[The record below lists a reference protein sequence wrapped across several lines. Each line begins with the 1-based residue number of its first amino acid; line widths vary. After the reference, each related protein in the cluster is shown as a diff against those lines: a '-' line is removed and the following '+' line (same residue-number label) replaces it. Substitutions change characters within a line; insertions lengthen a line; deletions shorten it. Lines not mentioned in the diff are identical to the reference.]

1 MLYFLNDVEEGGE
14 TAFPV
19 ANNET
24 FSIEVINMLPI
35 KPFAEYSDHEMS
47 MHNSSTGCSASTS

>member
-19 ANNET
+19 ANNAT
-24 FSIEVINMLPI
+24 FSVEVSIALLLATKLPTL
-35 KPFAEYSDHEMS
+35 KGHNCYEEEYSNVS
-47 MHNSSTGCSASTS
+47 FR

>member
-24 FSIEVINMLPI
+24 FSIEVINMLPV
-35 KPFAEYSDHEMS
+35 KPFEEYNDHEMS
-47 MHNSSTGCSASTS
+47 MHMSSRGCSASTS

>member
-19 ANNET
+19 ANNES
-24 FSIEVINMLPI
+24 FSTEVKIR
-35 KPFAEYSDHEMS
+35 
-47 MHNSSTGCSASTS
+47 T

>member
-24 FSIEVINMLPI
+24 FSIEVRI
-35 KPFAEYSDHEMS
+35 
-47 MHNSSTGCSASTS
+47 STNHTCRETL